1 MDIRPYQPDEL
12 PLLKRIMVEVFD
24 GVSMDQAMEREFG
37 VIAGHDWQWYKARHL
52 DVDVDREAADIFV
65 VEVGGRIA
73 GFITTWQDKGAGIGH
88 IPNIGLAPEF
98 QGQGLGRKLIQHALS
113 HFRRSGMSYAKI
125 ETLVQNDVGNHLY
138 TSVGFREIAQQI
150 HFVGDLSEM
159 DCS

>member
-52 DVDVDREAADIFV
+52 DVDVDRESACIFV
-65 VEVGGRIA
+65 VEVDGQIA
-73 GFITTWQDKGAGIGH
+73 GFITTWQDKDASIGH

-98 QGQGLGRKLIQHALS
+98 QGRGLGRKLIQHALS

-138 TSVGFREIAQQI
+138 TSVGFREIARQI